1 MERVVITGI
10 GVVNA
15 IGNTKEEYWD
25 ALASGKNGIG
35 PLTYFDASEHRT
47 QSPER

>member
-35 PLTYFDASEHRT
+35 
-47 QSPER
+47 